1 MRKELYKKIE
11 IPNGVE
17 AEIEGARVKIRGS
30 EGENTRKFSLG
41 SLELVKEG
49 NKISVG
55 SKKST
60 KKEKKMMNTL
70 AAHIENMILGVQKK
84 FEYELKAVFSHFP
97 MTIEIKGHEI
107 IIKNF
112 LGEKIPRKVSV
123 SKNVEIELNGNVIK
137 IRSTDRELAGQAA
150 ANLETVTKIRSRDRR
165 VFQDGIFMTK
175 KAGREI

>member
-11 IPNGVE
+11 IPEGVE
-17 AEIEGARVKIRGS
+17 AEIDGTRIKIKGP
-30 EGENTRKFSLG
+30 EGENVRKFSIG

-49 NKISVG
+49 NSISIG

-60 KKEKKMMNTL
+60 KKEKKMMNTT
-70 AAHIENMILGVQKK
+70 AAHIKNMILGVQKK

-97 MTIEIKGHEI
+97 ITIEVKGHEV

-112 LGEKIPRKVSV
+112 LGEKTPRKTSV
-123 SKNVEIELNGNVIK
+123 PKGVEIEVNGNLIK

-150 ANLETVTKIRSRDRR
+150 ANLETATRIMARDRR

-175 KAGREI
+175 KPGREI